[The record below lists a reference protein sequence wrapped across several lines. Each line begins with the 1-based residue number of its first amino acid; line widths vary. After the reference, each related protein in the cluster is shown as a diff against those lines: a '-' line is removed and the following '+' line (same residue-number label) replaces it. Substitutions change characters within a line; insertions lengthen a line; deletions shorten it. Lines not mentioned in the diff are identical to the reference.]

1 MKRLSEKAPMC
12 IRRAVFA
19 VYVLIMLYLMLIHGR
34 TPTITDY
41 WAQFRENLN
50 LIPFDSILF
59 FIRRLFSHDMPNII
73 HAVKNL
79 VGNVVMFFPLGFCL
93 PWCFSNCGTLR
104 KTLCVSAACITAVE
118 IIQVTTLR
126 GFCDIDDL
134 MLNLI
139 GVWVGYMIYKRIAK
153 NDLEA
158 RK

>member
-1 MKRLSEKAPMC
+1 MKRLSEKIPLW

-19 VYVLIMLYLMLIHGR
+19 VYVLIMLYLMLIRGR

-50 LIPFDSILF
+50 LIPFDTILY
-59 FIRRLFSHDMPNII
+59 FIRLLFSHSSAMVI

-93 PWCFSNCGTLR
+93 PWCFSSCGTLR
-104 KTLCVSAACITAVE
+104 KTLCVSAACITTVE

-139 GVWVGYMIYKRIAK
+139 GVWIGYMIYKRIAK
-153 NDLEA
+153 NDLETH
-158 RK
+158 K